1 MPKGP
6 PQIRGV
12 EPFMKEIGT
21 YLMERDIKVHVPYT
35 IISNDGET
43 HTMTIIRKENHRP
56 HNSYTMTP
64 VKRNMFT
71 RFNGSIERPSIYIAI
86 VDGKPEELPVRY
98 TYIKDEAVVTYKGE
112 NYGIINDME
121 GGKRKKTRR
130 FKRRR
135 RSYSARLK
143 K

>member
-6 PQIRGV
+6 PEIRREEAV
-12 EPFMKEIGT
+12 KEIGT
-21 YLMERDIKVHVPYT
+21 YLGEHDVKLHEPYT

-43 HTMTIIRKENHRP
+43 HTMTVIKKENHRP
-56 HNSYTMTP
+56 LND
-64 VKRNMFT
+64 NE
-71 RFNGSIERPSIYIAI
+71 ERPSMYKAR
-86 VDGKPEELPVRY
+86 VDRKLEELPVRY
-98 TYIKDEAVVTYKGE
+98 TEELPVRYAYLKDGVAIVYEGKV
-112 NYGIINDME
+112 YGIINDME

-135 RSYSARLK
+135 RSYSARSK

>member
-6 PQIRGV
+6 PQIREV

-21 YLMERDIKVHVPYT
+21 YLRERDIKVHVPYT
-35 IISNDGET
+35 IISNNGET

-56 HNSYTMTP
+56 
-64 VKRNMFT
+64 
-71 RFNGSIERPSIYIAI
+71 FNNNIERPSLYIAR
-86 VDGKPEELPVRY
+86 VDGRLDELPVRY
-98 TYIKDEAVVTYKGE
+98 AEEIPERYVYRKDGVVVVYRGE
-112 NYGIINDME
+112 IYHIINDME